1 MKPKSFMNELLLDRL
16 LRDLPLRRAP
26 ATLEL
31 RVFGQLERRAAR
43 VWWRRGFTAWPIVTR
58 GAFVIL
64 CSAIV
69 VCSIFG
75 PWATAGIRTLRGVGA
90 LATSWVHPAASAVA
104 WASEFSVLLVRVIP
118 PAWLYGVVAA
128 GALLYA
134 MLFGLGAAAYRML
147 YLQPSMAGD
156 FP

>member
-1 MKPKSFMNELLLDRL
+1 MKPKSLMNEPLLDRL
-16 LRDLPLRRAP
+16 LRDLPMRRAP

-43 VWWRRGFTAWPIVTR
+43 VWWRRGFTAWPIATR

-64 CSAIV
+64 CSAV
-69 VCSIFG
+69 VVGSVLG
-75 PWATAGIRTLRGVGA
+75 PWATAGIRTLRGAGA
-90 LATSWVHPAASAVA
+90 LATSWVHPAAAAAA
-104 WASEFSVLLVRVIP
+104 WAGEFSALLVRAIP
-118 PAWLYGVVAA
+118 PAWLYGIAAA

-147 YLQPSMAGD
+147 YLPPSMAGD